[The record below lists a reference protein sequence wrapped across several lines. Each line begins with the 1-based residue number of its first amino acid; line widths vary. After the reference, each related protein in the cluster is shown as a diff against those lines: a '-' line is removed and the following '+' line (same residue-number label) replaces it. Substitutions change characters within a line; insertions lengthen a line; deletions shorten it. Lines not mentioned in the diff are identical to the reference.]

1 MIKDVEK
8 FCRKY
13 EAYVT
18 ESSRMQHRVKRSGFA
33 EWNDPE
39 IYQTIPYQAV
49 KCVEV
54 HMPED
59 RFRALLEHD
68 EWLYKMQMGTFV
80 VGDEGAHIVRQ
91 HDRECRIRHENPS
104 VRIAYEKYQTLLK
117 IVDSHYD

>member
-1 MIKDVEK
+1 MIRDVKE
-8 FCRKY
+8 FCKKY

-18 ESSRMQHRVKRSGFA
+18 ESSRMQHRVKRANFA
-33 EWNDPE
+33 AWNDPE
-39 IYQTIPYQAV
+39 IYQQIPYQAV

-54 HMPED
+54 TMPED

-91 HDRECRIRHENPS
+91 HEQEVRLRHQHPGVME
-104 VRIAYEKYQTLLK
+104 AWQQYQTMLQL
-117 IVDSHYD
+117 VR